1 MLALAL
7 SVGIF
12 TSCEDVPA
20 PYENPNNS
28 SSQDTTGTV
37 TPTGDGTQANPY
49 NVIAALDTIKA
60 LKADTDTIEMY
71 VKGKIVS
78 ITEIDST
85 NYGNATYYISDDGT
99 KTNQLYIYRSKDLG
113 NKKFTS
119 ASIKVGD
126 EVVVY
131 GKFVNYKGNTPET
144 APNKSY
150 LYSVNGNTSA
160 GTPITPPAD
169 AKGDGTEA
177 SPYNITAAIAK
188 ASATG
193 VYVKGYV
200 VGYIY
205 GKSSSGAVFSS
216 DTCTVNTNLLI
227 ADSPTEK
234 DVKRCMPVQL
244 SAGAIRNGINLADH
258 KAYLSKE
265 ILLCGDVASYFS
277 LPGLKSLKY
286 VSIDGQ
292 EYGTKPS
299 TESTIFTETFASSL
313 GGFTEVNE
321 KDLPSAVKSV
331 WIYDSKYKCAK
342 ASGYVSSA
350 RYETDSW
357 LISPALDLTG
367 KTQVALSFEH
377 AGKFF
382 GTPKDEVLV
391 KVSTDYNSGKPSTAT
406 WTTLTPSVYPDNTS
420 YTFYTANIDLS
431 AYAGKNNV
439 RIAFEYKSTMTVAGT
454 WEVKNVVVK

>member
-1 MLALAL
+1 MKKIIYSMLALAL

-150 LYSVNGNTSA
+150 LYSVNGNTSSGTPTTPADLA
-160 GTPITPPAD
+160 GTGTKAD
-169 AKGDGTEA
+169 
-177 SPYNITAAIAK
+177 PYNVAAALKMITELGADVN
-188 ASATG
+188 SADSI
-193 VYVKGYV
+193 YVKGKIVSISSIDSTTY
-200 VGYIY
+200 GNATYYISDDGTTTNQLYIY
-205 GKSSSGAVFSS
+205 RSKDLGNKKFTSASIKVGDDVVICGQWVNYKGNTPETVANKSFLYSLNGKTAPETTTPEEPSTPTTGVGTVSGNTVELAMVNAGLTDKAANPSLTLVDGTKLVFAANGGSTAVTYYATGNYEAIRMYAKNMLTVTAGKAVTKVEITTSAPYNGTKYNGNDLLHLNAGGTRIEPTRTG
-216 DTCTVNTNLLI
+216 DTTVIFDGINASTFNI
-227 ADSPTEK
+227 INDFT
-234 DVKRCMPVQL
+234 DVKGGVQL
-244 SAGAIRNGINLADH
+244 RIMKIV
-258 KAYLSKE
+258 
-265 ILLCGDVASYFS
+265 I
-277 LPGLKSLKY
+277 
-286 VSIDGQ
+286 
-292 EYGTKPS
+292 T
-299 TESTIFTETFASSL
+299 
-313 GGFTEVNE
+313 
-321 KDLPSAVKSV
+321 
-331 WIYDSKYKCAK
+331 
-342 ASGYVSSA
+342 
-350 RYETDSW
+350 
-357 LISPALDLTG
+357 
-367 KTQVALSFEH
+367 
-377 AGKFF
+377 
-382 GTPKDEVLV
+382 
-391 KVSTDYNSGKPSTAT
+391 
-406 WTTLTPSVYPDNTS
+406 
-420 YTFYTANIDLS
+420 
-431 AYAGKNNV
+431 YAQ
-439 RIAFEYKSTMTVAGT
+439 
-454 WEVKNVVVK
+454 

>member
-1 MLALAL
+1 MKKIIYSMLALAL

-37 TPTGDGTQANPY
+37 TPTGDGTLANPY

-160 GTPITPPAD
+160 GTPTTPAD
-169 AKGDGTEA
+169 LAGTGTKA
-177 SPYNITAAIAK
+177 DPYNVAAALKMITELGADVN
-188 ASATG
+188 SADSI
-193 VYVKGYV
+193 YVKGKIVSISSIDSTNY
-200 VGYIY
+200 GNATYYISDDGTTTNQLYIY
-205 GKSSSGAVFSS
+205 RSKDLGNKKFTSASIKVGDDVVICGQWVNYKGNTPETVANKSFLYSLNGQTASETTTPENPSTPTTGVGTVSGNTVELAMVNAGLTDKAANPSLTLVDGTKLVFTANGGSTAV
-216 DTCTVNTNLLI
+216 TYYATVNYEAIRMYAKNMLTVTAGKVVTKVEITTSAPYNGTKYNGNDLLHLNAGGTRI
-227 ADSPTEK
+227 EPTRTGDTTVIFDGINASTFNIINDFT
-234 DVKRCMPVQL
+234 DVKGGVQL
-244 SAGAIRNGINLADH
+244 RIMKIV
-258 KAYLSKE
+258 
-265 ILLCGDVASYFS
+265 I
-277 LPGLKSLKY
+277 
-286 VSIDGQ
+286 
-292 EYGTKPS
+292 T
-299 TESTIFTETFASSL
+299 
-313 GGFTEVNE
+313 
-321 KDLPSAVKSV
+321 
-331 WIYDSKYKCAK
+331 
-342 ASGYVSSA
+342 
-350 RYETDSW
+350 
-357 LISPALDLTG
+357 
-367 KTQVALSFEH
+367 
-377 AGKFF
+377 
-382 GTPKDEVLV
+382 
-391 KVSTDYNSGKPSTAT
+391 
-406 WTTLTPSVYPDNTS
+406 
-420 YTFYTANIDLS
+420 
-431 AYAGKNNV
+431 YAQ
-439 RIAFEYKSTMTVAGT
+439 
-454 WEVKNVVVK
+454 